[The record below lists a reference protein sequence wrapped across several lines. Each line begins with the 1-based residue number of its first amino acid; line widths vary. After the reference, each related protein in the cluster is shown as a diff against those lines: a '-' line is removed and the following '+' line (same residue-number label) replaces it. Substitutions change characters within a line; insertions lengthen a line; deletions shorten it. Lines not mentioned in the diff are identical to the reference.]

1 MRVKLVV
8 IPVPFH
14 WKPNLS
20 YAYGLYDSFGFA
32 DRSAEATAK
41 WPFCRLC
48 GHYPILQLPGLK

>member
-8 IPVPFH
+8 IPMPFH

-41 WPFCRLC
+41 WHFCRLC
-48 GHYPILQLPGLK
+48 GHYPV